1 MGSELSVLIIGAL
14 LGALISS
21 TGYLLRRR
29 TEKKKVFNQSLF
41 SLLEIWSQINK
52 IVKVDPANFVEQL
65 KGYIS
70 KKYPDVKFDEKDS
83 VSFVLI
89 VKVFKNLIVE
99 KELSKNNESFE
110 QLFYETIKEISF
122 YSPVL
127 AYELNKEHS
136 IKHIL
141 SIIDQYINS
150 ISAIIDSNQ
159 LTDLNNKK
167 QLITDKLQEKIMKE
181 TLLSLENDLKKV
193 AWKGSIRNYYKVKK
207 LLKEKKNIIVVD
219 DTFFDSYIPELIKD
233 VQ

>member
-29 TEKKKVFNQSLF
+29 TERKKVFNQSLF

-83 VSFVLI
+83 ASFVLI

-150 ISAIIDSNQ
+150 ISAIIDSTQ
-159 LTDLNNKK
+159 LADLNNKK
-167 QLITDKLQEKIMKE
+167 QLTSEDV
-181 TLLSLENDLKKV
+181 TRENYEGDF
-193 AWKGSIRNYYKVKK
+193 
-207 LLKEKKNIIVVD
+207 
-219 DTFFDSYIPELIKD
+219 TFFRKRS
-233 VQ
+233 

>member
-29 TEKKKVFNQSLF
+29 TERKKVFNQSLF

-83 VSFVLI
+83 ASFVLI

-150 ISAIIDSNQ
+150 ISAIIDSTQ
-159 LTDLNNKK
+159 LADLNNKK

-193 AWKGSIRNYYKVKK
+193 ALKGSIRNYYKVKK
-207 LLKEKKNIIVVD
+207 LLKEKKNIVVD

>member
-29 TEKKKVFNQSLF
+29 TERKKVFNQSLF

-83 VSFVLI
+83 ASFVLI

-99 KELSKNNESFE
+99 KELSKINESFE

-150 ISAIIDSNQ
+150 ISAIIDSTQ
-159 LTDLNNKK
+159 LADLNNKK

-193 AWKGSIRNYYKVKK
+193 ALKGSIRNYYKVKK
-207 LLKEKKNIIVVD
+207 LLKEKKNIVVD